1 MMNFP
6 LKIQSNPFW
15 FLLYTE
21 WVMLASCGSL
31 AIFEALQ
38 EKHLPLQHILI
49 LVVLGL
55 MGLILPNGKP
65 LAKVIYTAIE
75 IGLIFYGTS
84 LGYLHILPT
93 LYMIVVIRSCFIF
106 EMRFRFCI
114 AILSLILF
122 LVHQVQY
129 VRKMTAFLGPHVQE
143 HVLMHQLS
151 EFLVFALGLFFVLQ
165 LANSLLTEQKMR
177 QQLTLAHEQL
187 REYALRIEDLAAVQ
201 ERNRIARDIHDSLGH
216 ALTALNVQ
224 LQTAAKLWQID
235 PTQAQSFLTQ
245 AQRLGTT
252 AMKEVR
258 KSVAALRADA
268 QEQEPL
274 ETVIYSLV
282 EDFCQGTGISVC
294 TNINVDIYLSSQV
307 VKTLYRIAQEALT
320 NICKYAYATKVQ
332 IKLYTSPEKVYLT
345 VEDNGRG
352 FCLDSQKTGF
362 GLQGMR
368 ERVAALKGDFQIQ
381 TAPKT
386 GCRISV
392 ELPVK
397 EGADDTLVTSGRPK
411 SNLSGAE
418 SYAQPGARF
427 ASGGNG

>member
-1 MMNFP
+1 MNLSVKVQP
-6 LKIQSNPFW
+6 NPFW

-38 EKHLPLQHILI
+38 ERHLPLQHIVI

-55 MGLILPNGKP
+55 MGLMLPNGKP
-65 LAKVIYTAIE
+65 LAKIIYTAIE
-75 IGLIFYGTS
+75 ISLIFYGTS

-106 EMRFRFCI
+106 EMRFRWAI
-114 AILSLILF
+114 AILSLFLF

-129 VRKMTAFLGPHVQE
+129 VYKMSAFVGAQMQE
-143 HVLMHQLS
+143 HMLMHQLS

-177 QQLTLAHEQL
+177 QQLTCVHEQL
-187 REYALRIEDLAAVQ
+187 RQYALQIEDLAAVQ

-224 LQTAAKLWQID
+224 LQTAVKLWQID
-235 PTQAQSFLTQ
+235 PTQAQSFLAQ

-258 KSVAALRADA
+258 KSVSALRADA
-268 QEQEPL
+268 QEQKPL
-274 ETVIYSLV
+274 ETVIDSLV
-282 EDFCQGTGISVC
+282 EDFYQGTGISVS
-294 TNINVDIYLSSQV
+294 TNINVNTALPPQA
-307 VKTLYRIAQEALT
+307 VKTLYRIVQEALT
-320 NICKYAYATKVQ
+320 NICKYANATKVQ
-332 IKLYTSPEKVYLT
+332 IQLHTSSEKVYLT
-345 VEDNGRG
+345 VEDNGEG
-352 FCLDSQKTGF
+352 FCLDSQTTGF

-368 ERVAALKGDFQIQ
+368 ERVAALKGDVRIE
-381 TAPKT
+381 TAPEA

-392 ELPVK
+392 ELPVRDN
-397 EGADDTLVTSGRPK
+397 ADDSPVISGRSK
-411 SNLSGAE
+411 SNLPGAE
-418 SYAQPGARF
+418 SYAQSGTRF